1 LKKVMKKDVT
11 PPGVIVTG
19 ASGFV
24 GRHLL
29 GVLAQRQRIFGI
41 ARRSQHRSGAPEHPN
56 ITWFQADIGDR
67 RQLEPV
73 FDEIR
78 RLGGAETVV
87 HLAAHYDFTGDEVPE
102 YQRTNVDGLRH
113 VLDASVAI
121 GAKRFLFSSSVAACE
136 LPPRGTAL
144 TESSPPDGHHI
155 YARTKRAGEEMLRE
169 YATRLHPVIVRF
181 AALFSD
187 WCEYPPLFMFLHT
200 WLGQTWNRNVLG
212 GRGESA
218 IPYLHVND
226 NVLFLQRILERFDQL
241 APCEVLIASPDHAV
255 SHNELFEAATLAYF
269 GTRQRPIHM
278 PRPLCRPGM
287 IVRDLAGRLMG
298 ERPFERAWM
307 ADYIDTVMAI
317 DASRTRARLDWAP
330 RQRLEIVRRLPFL
343 IENLKADP
351 TEWNLLNRAAMKE
364 VQVPINLRVHWL
376 LERHQDQIIEEFNTL
391 LTETGKD
398 RFARYQQ
405 LSADE
410 HEWNHR
416 LVMRHLLNAVRTKE
430 RGIFMAYC
438 RDLATLRIEQG
449 YQSNELC
456 GALEALNLV
465 CWRVLRRDPESTGM
479 RQAILDYVTSTLRS
493 GCDQAQDV
501 YELAEMQASEP

>member
-1 LKKVMKKDVT
+1 MT
-11 PPGVIVTG
+11 PARGVIVTG

-29 GVLAQRQRIFGI
+29 AALAGEYRIFGI
-41 ARRSQHRSGAPEHPN
+41 ARRSQQRSGAPEHPN
-56 ITWFQADIGDR
+56 ISWFQADIGDR
-67 RQLEPV
+67 QQLEPV
-73 FDEIR
+73 FAQIEA
-78 RLGGAETVV
+78 LGGAESVI
-87 HLAAHYDFTGDEVPE
+87 HLAAHYDFTGDEDPE
-102 YQRTNVDGLRH
+102 YWRTNVAGLRH
-113 VLDASVAI
+113 VLDLSAEI
-121 GAKRFLFSSSVAACE
+121 GVRRFVFSSSVAACE

-144 TESSPPDGHHI
+144 TEQSPPDGHHI

-169 YATRLHPVIVRF
+169 YAPRMHPVIVRF

-200 WLGQTWNRNVLG
+200 WLGTTWNRRVLG

-226 NVLFLQRILERFDQL
+226 IVVFLARVLARVDQL
-241 APCEVLIASPDHAV
+241 APCEVLVASPDRAV
-255 SHNELFEAATLAYF
+255 SHNELFEAATLAY
-269 GTRQRPIHM
+269 GGARQRPVHM
-278 PRPLCRPGM
+278 PRLLCRPGI

-317 DASRTRARLDWAP
+317 DASQTRRRLDWAP
-330 RQRLEIVRRLPFL
+330 RPRLEMLRRLPFL

-351 TEWNLLNRAAMKE
+351 TEWNLRNRAAMKE
-364 VQVPINLRVHWL
+364 VTIPINLRVHWL
-376 LERHQDQIIEEFNTL
+376 LERHQEEIIREFTRL
-391 LTETGKD
+391 LTGTGKA
-398 RFARYQQ
+398 RFARYQ
-405 LSADE
+405 LLTEDE

-416 LVMRHLLNAVRTKE
+416 LVLRHLFNAVRTKD

-438 RDLATLRIEQG
+438 RDLAAQRLEQG
-449 YQSNELC
+449 YRANELC
-456 GALEALNLV
+456 GALEGLNLV
-465 CWRVLRRDPESTGM
+465 CWRVLRRDPESKGM
-479 RQAILDYVTSTLRS
+479 RQAIHDYVTSTLRS

-501 YELAEMQASEP
+501 YELAEMTGGPPQA